1 MVFTRVPY
9 SDLYSAPEVH
19 ELLAQSWY
27 TPLILFGSNPPCL
40 AFFLLLNPFSGRG
53 FKHKMRPAGTIVP
66 RLWAVSAALSALA
79 LGTAWAEEG
88 VCIEGDP
95 SCSASSVEA
104 KIVLHNGA
112 DEELN
117 VYVAPFRDRNR
128 TGSFAAKASRCCSAT
143 TASNYKSQVETT
155 GRTFS

>member
-1 MVFTRVPY
+1 
-9 SDLYSAPEVH
+9 
-19 ELLAQSWY
+19 
-27 TPLILFGSNPPCL
+27 
-40 AFFLLLNPFSGRG
+40 
-53 FKHKMRPAGTIVP
+53 MRPAGIVP
-66 RLWAVSAALSALA
+66 RLWAVAAALAALA

-112 DEELN
+112 DEELK

-128 TGSFAAKASRCCSAT
+128 AVSSAAKASRCCNAT
-143 TASNYKSQVETT
+143 TASKLENRKSKLRE
-155 GRTFS
+155 GLLAR